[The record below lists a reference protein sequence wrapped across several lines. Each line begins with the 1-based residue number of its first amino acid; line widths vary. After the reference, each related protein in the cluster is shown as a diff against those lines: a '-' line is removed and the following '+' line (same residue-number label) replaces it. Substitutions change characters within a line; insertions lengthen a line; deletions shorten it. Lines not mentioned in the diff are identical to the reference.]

1 MAGMVGAIMETFLLN
16 TLLGFLIAIIVGM
29 FFRLELCH
37 KSLIYALRESKTEL
51 LAGLNQNEFEIGEDL
66 VENFKEDI
74 KETVLEMI
82 GQMRTPTA
90 IDHLAGVAANIFQMR
105 EQWKIQKE
113 QSEMSS
119 LITAATDTF
128 AHGAPKE

>member
-1 MAGMVGAIMETFLLN
+1 MAGLVGVVMEVFLLN

-51 LAGLNQNEFEIGEDL
+51 MAGLNQNEFEIGEDL
-66 VENFKEDI
+66 IENFKEDI
-74 KETVLEMI
+74 KETVLDIM
-82 GQMRTPTA
+82 GQMKTPTA

-113 QSEMSS
+113 ASQMDT
-119 LITAATDTF
+119 LITMPTVGDE
-128 AHGAPKE
+128 HGSP

>member
-1 MAGMVGAIMETFLLN
+1 MAGMFGAVMEIFLLN
-16 TLLGFLIAIIVGM
+16 TLLGFLIAIIIGM

-37 KSLIYALRESKTEL
+37 KSLIFALKESKSEL
-51 LAGLNQNEFEIGEDL
+51 LNGLNQNELEIGEDL
-66 VENFKEDI
+66 IENFKEDL
-74 KETVLEMI
+74 KETVMEII
-82 GQMRTPTA
+82 GSMKTPTA

-119 LITAATDTF
+119 LITAANDGLDY
-128 AHGAPKE
+128 GAP

>member
-1 MAGMVGAIMETFLLN
+1 METFLLN

-37 KSLIYALRESKTEL
+37 KSLIYALKESKTEL
-51 LAGLNQNEFEIGEDL
+51 LAGLHQNEFEIGEDL
-66 VENFKEDI
+66 VDNFKEEI
-74 KETVLEMI
+74 KETVMEMI
-82 GQMRTPTA
+82 GTMRTPTA

-113 QSEMSS
+113 QSQMNS
-119 LITAATDTF
+119 LITASDDGLE
-128 AHGAPKE
+128 HGAP